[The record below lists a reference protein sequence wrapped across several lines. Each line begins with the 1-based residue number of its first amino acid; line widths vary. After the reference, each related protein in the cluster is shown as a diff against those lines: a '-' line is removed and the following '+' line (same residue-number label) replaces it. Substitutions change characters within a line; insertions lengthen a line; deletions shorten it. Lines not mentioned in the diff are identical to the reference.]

1 MRIKAGVRWQECTWH
16 DAAWQDA
23 MPQKLISRDV
33 MWCDLAWYNYIIY
46 YFTPLLE
53 FLLLLF
59 HGSVCVSLLKNPC
72 FYKKKKEIRW
82 MRIRENWNPKTFW
95 SRRTS
100 LLFEKLIQPQ
110 QHWPGS
116 VSYFLP
122 SLMKSVPFLEY
133 LKIRNEKE
141 WKKWMTHFSQ
151 HKGVI

>member
-1 MRIKAGVRWQECTWH
+1 MTGVHVTWCSMAGRDATKVDFTWCDVIWH
-16 DAAWQDA
+16 DTII
-23 MPQKLISRDV
+23 LFIISLLY
-33 MWCDLAWYNYIIY
+33 WNFFYY
-46 YFTPLLE
+46 YFMAACV
-53 FLLLLF
+53 FLCSRTLVF
-59 HGSVCVSLLKNPC
+59 IK
-72 FYKKKKEIRW
+72 KKKKEIRW